1 MRYRVIPF
9 ILIMAV
15 SQVNALSISEIMY
28 DPQGTDSGREWVEI
42 YNDTPSAVTLT
53 SYKFFESGVN
63 HGITVY
69 GSASSIPSGEYGVIA
84 DNAQKF
90 LVDYPNYAGV
100 LYDSAFSLINSG
112 EQLILKDSSL
122 SNLSEVTYNSSLGGD
137 DDGSTLSYINGTW
150 VRGLATPGAVNV
162 EDTSVVVSSAATNT
176 NQTVGVQSVPP
187 SPDIIMYL
195 PYERVVVAGAPTEF
209 SVSATNKANSPLAN
223 MVYTWAFGDGGY
235 GTAST
240 TMYTYAYPGMYVT
253 TVEATNGNV
262 IGKAKMKVR
271 VIPPDISIRDSGV
284 GKYGAYIDVYNPH
297 AYDLEVSQWLLD
309 IDGAKFSFPK
319 HTELLAKQTTRIS
332 GKGMGFASST
342 FATTTKV
349 RILFPTNEEIAGF
362 YPPEK
367 TTPHQAS
374 STQKQVVTVAK
385 VASVSPKN
393 VASNKV
399 NTTSTSTNST
409 LRKDTRIVSW
419 IKAVFLGK

>member
-1 MRYRVIPF
+1 MRYGVIPF
-9 ILIMAV
+9 ILMMAV

-69 GSASSIPSGEYGVIA
+69 SSASSIPSGEYGVIA

-90 LVDYPNYAGV
+90 LVDYPNYTGV

-112 EQLILKDSSL
+112 EQLILKDNSL

-176 NQTVGVQSVPP
+176 NQTVGVQSAPP

-209 SVSATNKANSPLAN
+209 SVSATNKANNPLAN

-297 AYDLEVSQWLLD
+297 TYDLEVSQWLLD

-349 RILFPTNEEIAGF
+349 RILFPTNEEIASF

-374 STQKQVVTVAK
+374 STQKQAVTVAK

>member
-1 MRYRVIPF
+1 
-9 ILIMAV
+9 MAV

-209 SVSATNKANSPLAN
+209 SVSATNKANNPLAN

-349 RILFPTNEEIAGF
+349 RILFPTNEEIASF

>member
-1 MRYRVIPF
+1 MRYRAIPF
-9 ILIMAV
+9 IFMMVA
-15 SQVNALSISEIMY
+15 SQVNALSISEIMH

-69 GSASSIPSGEYGVIA
+69 SGASSIPSGEYGVIA

-90 LVDYPNYAGV
+90 LVDYPSYTGV

-122 SNLSEVTYNSSLGGD
+122 SNLNEVTYNPSLGGD
-137 DDGSTLSYINGTW
+137 DDGSTLSYINGAW

-176 NQTVGVQSVPP
+176 NQTVGVQSAPP

-223 MVYTWAFGDGGY
+223 MLYTWAFGDGGY

-240 TMYTYAYPGMYVT
+240 TMYTYAYPGVYIA

-284 GKYGAYIDVYNPH
+284 GKYGAYIDIHNPH
-297 AYDLEVSQWLLD
+297 VYDLEVSQWLVD

-349 RILFPTNEEIAGF
+349 RILFPTNEEIASF
-362 YPPEK
+362 YSSEK
-367 TTPHQAS
+367 VTSYQAS
-374 STQKQVVTVAK
+374 STQKQVVTVAR

-393 VASNKV
+393 IAPSKANIV
-399 NTTSTSTNST
+399 STSTNST
-409 LRKDTRIVSW
+409 TRKKDTRLVDW
-419 IKAVFLGK
+419 LKGLLR

>member
-69 GSASSIPSGEYGVIA
+69 SSASSIPSGEYGVIA

-90 LVDYPNYAGV
+90 LVDYPNYTGV

-162 EDTSVVVSSAATNT
+162 EDTSVTVSSAATNT

-209 SVSATNKANSPLAN
+209 SVSATNKANNPLVN
-223 MVYTWAFGDGGY
+223 MLYTWAFGDGGY

-349 RILFPTNEEIAGF
+349 RILFPTNEEIASF

-374 STQKQVVTVAK
+374 STQKQAVTVAK

>member
-1 MRYRVIPF
+1 MRYRLTPF
-9 ILIMAV
+9 IVMMMV
-15 SQVNALSISEIMY
+15 SNVQALSISEIMY

-42 YNDTPSAVTLT
+42 YNDTPNAVILT
-53 SYKFFESGVN
+53 SYKLFEGGVN
-63 HGITVY
+63 HSITAY
-69 GSASSIPSGEYGVIA
+69 SAVTSIPSGDYGVIA

-90 LVDYPNYAGV
+90 LVDYPNYTGV

-122 SNLSEVTYNSSLGGD
+122 SNLSEVTYNPSLGGD

-209 SVSATNKANSPLAN
+209 SVSATNKANSPLTN

-297 AYDLEVSQWLLD
+297 TYDLEVSQWLLD

-342 FATTTKV
+342 FGTTTKV
-349 RILFPTNEEIAGF
+349 RILFPTNEEIASF